1 MGNFPASRVLDA
13 KLQSFMVIIYCWL
26 SNIFTAC
33 RYTVF
38 HGFAV
43 IRRQNYLNIQLSLY
57 TVPAARSRG
66 VDYRAVLL

>member
-1 MGNFPASRVLDA
+1 MGNFPASRVLNA
-13 KLQSFMVIIYCWL
+13 KLQSFIVIIYCYL

-38 HGFAV
+38 HAFAI
-43 IRRQNYLNIQLSLY
+43 IRRLNYLSIHLSLY

-66 VDYRAVLL
+66 INY